1 VEVRATLESGRGP
14 DCAEPLRSL
23 PSEAG
28 GYDSLLVSSNERVG
42 SFSDPSPP
50 IVPNDGVMPRPV
62 SIAGAGVSAAMP
74 ADLPVRLV
82 PVRAAL
88 DRVRDDAFRRV
99 PLERLL
105 VFLRPV
111 ERDAVFLRPV
121 ERDAVFFRPVERD
134 AVFLRPVERDAVFF
148 RPVERDAVFF
158 RPVERD
164 AVFFRP
170 VERDAVFF
178 RPVERDAVF
187 LRAAVER
194 VVVRRVPVERDAVL
208 RRVVPPLE
216 RVLEAFLRAL
226 AIRAP
231 PR

>member
-28 GYDSLLVSSNERVG
+28 GYDSLVVSSNERVG

-62 SIAGAGVSAAMP
+62 SITGAGASAAI
-74 ADLPVRLV
+74 AVDVPVRLV

-88 DRVRDDAFRRV
+88 DRVRDEAFRRV

-111 ERDAVFLRPV
+111 ERDAVF
-121 ERDAVFFRPVERD
+121 FRPVERD
-134 AVFLRPVERDAVFF
+134 AVFL
-148 RPVERDAVFF
+148 